1 MAVYYGLTGMLS
13 AFWGA
18 TLPATDARL
27 DLGAARLGVLL
38 TVLAVGALL
47 AMPIAGRVAE
57 RWTGQRLLQ
66 FVSPAASL
74 ALIGPALVPSFE
86 SLLVSAF
93 VLGMLLGAVNVALS
107 VQAVA
112 VERTLERPI
121 MATMHGVW
129 TLGAVAGGALISQGL
144 RIGLAVQFLMVAGAA
159 TLALI
164 GFAVGPKLRVPHG
177 SIATP
182 QRKDDESRGP
192 VPPAAV
198 LRPVLMVVLGL
209 VGSAAFV
216 TEGAAT
222 DWAGV
227 HATRVLGADPATGSL
242 VYTVFFAAMTLV
254 RFVGDAVRA
263 RLGAPT
269 TIRLAGGTA
278 VIGYGLVLLAGVLP
292 GSGSMPIGCA
302 MAGWALAGGGTAMVW
317 PIVISTLGSV
327 AGNSRR
333 LSTVTAISYGGG
345 LIGPAVIGYV
355 ATVSNLPTALL
366 IPAALALAVA
376 AVAPMALRAVVRP
389 HVVDEGQRDTRS
401 ARAQTP
407 HRGENHDTQT
417 DRPSDLA
424 GP

>member
-1 MAVYYGLTGMLS
+1 MYYGLTGVLS

-27 DLGAARLGVLL
+27 DLGAARLGGLL

-74 ALIGPALVPSFE
+74 ALIGPALAPSFE
-86 SLLVSAF
+86 SLVVSAF

-112 VERTLERPI
+112 VERTLARPF
-121 MATMHGVW
+121 MATMRGVW
-129 TLGAVAGGALISQGL
+129 TLGAVAGGAVISQGL
-144 RIGLAVQFLMVAGAA
+144 RIGLDVQFLMVAGAA

-164 GFAVGPKLRVPHG
+164 GFAVGPKLGTPHR

-182 QRKDDESRGP
+182 QRKDDESRRQ
-192 VPPAAV
+192 V
-198 LRPVLMVVLGL
+198 LTATALHPVLVVVLGL
-209 VGSAAFV
+209 IGSAAFV

-263 RLGAPT
+263 RLGT

-292 GSGSMPIGCA
+292 GSGSVPIGCA
-302 MAGWALAGGGTAMVW
+302 MAGWALAGGGTAMLW

-355 ATVSNLPTALL
+355 ATASTLPTALL
-366 IPAALALAVA
+366 IPGALALAVA
-376 AVAPMALRAVVRP
+376 AVAPTVLRAITRP
-389 HVVDEGQRDTRS
+389 HGIDEGQRDTQS
-401 ARAQTP
+401 TRA
-407 HRGENHDTQT
+407 
-417 DRPSDLA
+417 
-424 GP
+424 